1 MRYISTC
8 IGFFGSVLITN
19 PVKVYSSA
27 ADISTVLIIGTPLLN
42 NGAHYEFLP
51 KKNKAGA

>member
-19 PVKVYSSA
+19 PVKVYTSA
-27 ADISTVLIIGTPLLN
+27 ANISTVLIIGTPLLN